1 MRFATALVLSALP
14 LMPLPALAQ
23 EAPARTISLQG
34 TGTVSTAPDMAT
46 ITSGVVTQAKTAREA
61 LDQNN
66 KAMAGLIDVIKSA
79 GIEDRD
85 IQTSGFRVEPQ
96 YVYSDKRDQNGYSK
110 PPEIVGYQVY
120 NNVTVKVRQLDA
132 LGGVLDQM
140 VTAGSNSINGIS
152 FGVND
157 PAETLDAAR
166 KSAIEDARHKAEL
179 YAGALGLTLGPVL
192 SVSENGGN
200 IPQPFAAKTMAMD
213 VRAESV
219 PVQAGEMDYSVNVS
233 VSWEIEAKAGGN

>member
-1 MRFATALVLSALP
+1 MRFATALVLAALP
-14 LMPLPALAQ
+14 LTPLPAFAQ
-23 EAPARTISLQG
+23 QAPTPSISLQG

-66 KAMAGLIDVIKSA
+66 QAMSKLVEVIKSA
-79 GIEDRD
+79 GIEDKN

-96 YVYSDKRDQNGYSK
+96 YVYSDQRDQNGYTK
-110 PPEIVGYQVY
+110 PPEIVGYQVT
-120 NNVTVKVRQLDA
+120 NNVTVEVHKLDA

-152 FGVND
+152 FGVDD
-157 PAETLDAAR
+157 PAATLDAAR
-166 KSAIEDARHKAEL
+166 KSAVEDARHKAEL
-179 YAGALGLTLGPVL
+179 YADALGLTLGPVI

-200 IPQPFAAKTMAMD
+200 VPQPFAVKAMAMD
-213 VRAESV
+213 ARAESV
-219 PVQAGEMDYSVNVS
+219 PVQTGEMDYSVTVS
-233 VSWEIEAKAGGN
+233 VSWEIEDQTAD